1 LTATLTSERA
11 PSGVFATLRAT
22 PVAVRYLLG
31 GVFIN
36 QMGAFV
42 QTFLVLYLTARG
54 MSVDHAGLALTAY
67 SAGAVLGSVLGG
79 ETTQRFGARV
89 TIAGAMTASAAV
101 LACVPWLGTPGRF
114 APLLVAIAVAGLV
127 TQAYRPA
134 AALLLAELMPG
145 ELRVLG
151 FSMMRIALNGGAAL
165 SPLIAAAL
173 ILTNWNLLFWLDAG
187 TALAYAAL
195 AFALLPNSRAGQ
207 DTDNPAESAPAVRGT
222 AAYRALLHDRGYLAF
237 LASVLLG
244 SIVYVQY
251 TVALPLKIRAD
262 GHPPALYSAVL
273 TTSAL
278 VLILCEL
285 KLTTYVKHWRPFTAG
300 AGGTALMGLGLA
312 GYGLPLH
319 STVLLLAST
328 VLFVFGVMIS
338 GPTMFAYPST
348 FPPATR
354 ARYVAAHQ
362 AFFGLGLALGPTLGV
377 LAWGALGNGVWWA
390 CGAVAA
396 VAAIC
401 ARVGIRPG
409 ATEDDS
415 AESTEH

>member
-1 LTATLTSERA
+1 
-11 PSGVFATLRAT
+11 
-22 PVAVRYLLG
+22 
-31 GVFIN
+31 
-36 QMGAFV
+36 
-42 QTFLVLYLTARG
+42 
-54 MSVDHAGLALTAY
+54 
-67 SAGAVLGSVLGG
+67 
-79 ETTQRFGARV
+79 
-89 TIAGAMTASAAV
+89 
-101 LACVPWLGTPGRF
+101 
-114 APLLVAIAVAGLV
+114 
-127 TQAYRPA
+127 
-134 AALLLAELMPG
+134 
-145 ELRVLG
+145 
-151 FSMMRIALNGGAAL
+151 
-165 SPLIAAAL
+165 
-173 ILTNWNLLFWLDAG
+173 
-187 TALAYAAL
+187 
-195 AFALLPNSRAGQ
+195 
-207 DTDNPAESAPAVRGT
+207 
-222 AAYRALLHDRGYLAF
+222 LHDRGYLAF

-285 KLTTYVKHWRPFTAG
+285 KLTTYVKRWRPFTAG

-328 VLFVFGVMIS
+328 VVFVFGVMIS

-377 LAWGALGNGVWWA
+377 LAWATLGNGVWWVCGA
-390 CGAVAA
+390 VGAVAA
-396 VAAIC
+396 VC
-401 ARVGIRPG
+401 AGVGIRPSF
-409 ATEDDS
+409 AES
-415 AESTEH
+415 AEH